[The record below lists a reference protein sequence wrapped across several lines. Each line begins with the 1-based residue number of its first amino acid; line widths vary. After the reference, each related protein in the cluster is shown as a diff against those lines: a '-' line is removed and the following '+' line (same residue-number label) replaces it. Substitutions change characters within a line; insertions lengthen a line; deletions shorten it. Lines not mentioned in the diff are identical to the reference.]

1 MKDEFSVL
9 ICGVGGQGLVLVSN
23 VIGNACAA
31 SDLRV
36 ITGEQHGLSQR
47 SGAVSIHLRI
57 GSDVRSPLIP
67 VGMGDAIVSLEALET
82 LRYIEYLKDGGLV
95 LMNSRVAFPITDTVE
110 LVKKKSA
117 KYFGREDVENKLRQV
132 TANILSVDALE
143 LARQAGNPLTEN
155 TVLLGAMSVF
165 ESFPVPTEALR
176 ESIAKTV
183 PQKAKD
189 ANLRA
194 FELGAKASHDRFC
207 TLLPCRRI

>member
-31 SDLRV
+31 SNLRV

-82 LRYIEYLKDGGLV
+82 LRYIEYLKEDGLV

-110 LVKKKSA
+110 LVKKKNA
-117 KYFGREDVENKLRQV
+117 KYFGREDVENRLKQV
-132 TANILSVDALE
+132 TANILSVDAFE

-165 ESFPVPTEALR
+165 ESFPVPPEALR

-189 ANLRA
+189 ANLKA

-207 TLLPCRRI
+207 TLLPCRQI